1 LDSQFLKLELGFQIL
16 ILEWGFVKLV
26 KLELP
31 LDQQQEQELELPLG
45 FELHLEQQQ
54 QEVHCLFL
62 LQASSVKTK
71 KTYH

>member
-45 FELHLEQQQ
+45 FELHLEQ
-54 QEVHCLFL
+54 
-62 LQASSVKTK
+62 
-71 KTYH
+71 